1 MPQARSLLK
10 LVNGHNLTKH
20 LVNSPTGLS
29 RPMGVNVVQG
39 LAPYQGLKG
48 VADALRQ
55 ALEAVAPL
63 QQDCQPAT
71 CNVSGADLVSCDRL
85 IRQAAGKLMALR

>member
-10 LVNGHNLTKH
+10 LVSGHNLTKH

-71 CNVSGADLVSCDRL
+71 CMSQVL
-85 IRQAAGKLMALR
+85 ISSLATD

>member
-1 MPQARSLLK
+1 MPQARSSLK
-10 LVNGHNLTKH
+10 LVSGHNLTKH

-29 RPMGVNVVQG
+29 RPMGVNVVQR

-71 CNVSGADLVSCDRL
+71 CMSQVL
-85 IRQAAGKLMALR
+85 ISSLATD